1 MNDWKKL
8 TNDLEIKKAKKQGR
22 TIVVGEILKE
32 REEKRAEEKK
42 KGVDPDRILSKE
54 EKQKKYLER
63 ADIQEAVNIAAD
75 LAAELGKVDIKV
87 GSKSEDQ

>member
-1 MNDWKKL
+1 M
-8 TNDLEIKKAKKQGR
+8 
-22 TIVVGEILKE
+22 
-32 REEKRAEEKK
+32 
-42 KGVDPDRILSKE
+42 DPDRILSKE